1 MNELISSV
9 GSILFSAVI
18 IIFAY
23 ADSLPI
29 ARRWRRALSRHKVDD
44 RGRFP
49 RAADSTNYNLYA
61 VDAIERPIA
70 GIM

>member
-1 MNELISSV
+1 MDYICDELAI
-9 GSILFSAVI
+9 VI
-18 IIFAY
+18 
-23 ADSLPI
+23 DH
-29 ARRWRRALSRHKVDD
+29 WRHALSRHKIDD

-61 VDAIERPIA
+61 ADAIERPIA